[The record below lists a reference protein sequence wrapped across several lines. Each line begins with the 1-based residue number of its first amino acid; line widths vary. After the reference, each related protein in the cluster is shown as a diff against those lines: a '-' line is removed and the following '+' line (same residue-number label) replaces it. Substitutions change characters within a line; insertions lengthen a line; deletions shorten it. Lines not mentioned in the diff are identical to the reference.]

1 MFHEVDSALRSFL
14 GTHMP
19 PGTNVSFETPS
30 PTDEAHRRG
39 EVTLFLYDVREDP
52 SGRGAGWSDIRN
64 ADHLVVGRKLPNR
77 RYQLSYL
84 VSTRAATAEEAHRL
98 LGQTLAALVTIETLP
113 TEHLDG
119 ALAASTLPV
128 EVRVAATGTAAA
140 AHDLWSALH
149 VPPRACLDLVITA
162 PLIPDLIVGVEATP
176 GVINLDMSPDAHT
189 SPQPGPI
196 RSAPPTH
203 PAPPER
209 PSPPSGSGK
218 KASSSAAT
226 PSETPQHPHK
236 PRTPAPS
243 SQTPQSQNHQT
254 GRHPTPGPK
263 HRHPQAATPKLSGCC
278 LSGLEGCVS
287 AGRGQDAV
295 GPSRTTSW

>member
-189 SPQPGPI
+189 SPPAWADPFGTANPPRPTGKAFTTVRVREKGVVQ
-196 RSAPPTH
+196 RSHTIGDPPSTPTN
-203 PAPPER
+203 PAPP
-209 PSPPSGSGK
+209 PP
-218 KASSSAAT
+218 AA
-226 PSETPQHPHK
+226 K
-236 PRTPAPS
+236 PRRA
-243 SQTPQSQNHQT
+243 
-254 GRHPTPGPK
+254 
-263 HRHPQAATPKLSGCC
+263 
-278 LSGLEGCVS
+278 
-287 AGRGQDAV
+287 
-295 GPSRTTSW
+295 RTTKQADTPPQDPSTATRKRPPPN